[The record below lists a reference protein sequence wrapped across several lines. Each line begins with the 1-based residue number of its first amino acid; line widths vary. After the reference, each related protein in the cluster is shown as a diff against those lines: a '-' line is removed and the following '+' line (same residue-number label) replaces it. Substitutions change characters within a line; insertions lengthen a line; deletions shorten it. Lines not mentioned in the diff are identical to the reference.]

1 MGAGSVGAQF
11 NLIRRPMLRR
21 IEATNF
27 FVFDDFAVD
36 FPPGMAVIT
45 GETGSGKSM
54 VLHSM
59 GLALGDSFAHD
70 LIRDPKRETVLRMV
84 FDLDG
89 NADAQRWLTENG
101 FDDPKGDSDPKGLIG
116 SGVANDT
123 IGGKGSK
130 GDGEAN
136 DSIGGKGSKGSGV
149 ANDTKDTA
157 DFSASIGAKH
167 AKGSSA
173 SIGARA
179 ATASIGVKRSRGSTT
194 SIGVKGSKGST
205 VSGVANDSIGGKG
218 SIDSKGLSGSSGRGG
233 ELEILRTARYRK
245 STRACINGQPVGL
258 SQLRELAE
266 LLIEV
271 HGQKARHSLFGARAQ
286 LSAFDNYAC
295 DGTLPDRVRAQAAQI
310 AATREQIARNESE
323 NPESAELLRYQYEE
337 LSSAGL
343 REGLWQELQTEHRRL
358 SNFEQYRAGVD
369 QISALLDGDDEAAL
383 SSRLHRASALAEE
396 LREHDTSFV
405 EVAGMLDRARIEV
418 QEASGTVA
426 ALDSADS
433 NADDAAAALVQVDA
447 QMTAMFDL
455 ARKHKVEP
463 AQLHEH
469 WLQLGQKLELG
480 DNLALRRQELLE
492 AEQAQR
498 LQWRTLADELSE
510 VRRQQAGCF
519 ADGVNAYLRQLN
531 MIYADFRVE
540 FEKLAD
546 DEVNPGGRERVHFL
560 IATVAGK
567 AHEPISRISSGG
579 ELSRISL
586 AVRLCANLKSRKSGT
601 VMVFDEIDTGI
612 GGESADRLGRLLGRL
627 AVRQQILCV
636 THLATVAAHASTQY
650 EVSQLSGR
658 QSVAIAA
665 LAGTRRKQELARMLT
680 GDAVSK
686 PSLQA
691 AQELLDKAARTDA
704 SA

>member
-1 MGAGSVGAQF
+1 
-11 NLIRRPMLRR
+11 MLRR

-70 LIRDPKRETVLRMV
+70 LIRDPKRETELRMV

-89 NADAQRWLTENG
+89 NADAQRWLAENG
-101 FDDPKGDSDPKGLIG
+101 F
-116 SGVANDT
+116 ND
-123 IGGKGSK
+123 
-130 GDGEAN
+130 A
-136 DSIGGKGSKGSGV
+136 KGSG
-149 ANDTKDTA
+149 
-157 DFSASIGAKH
+157 
-167 AKGSSA
+167 GS
-173 SIGARA
+173 G
-179 ATASIGVKRSRGSTT
+179 GS
-194 SIGVKGSKGST
+194 G
-205 VSGVANDSIGGKG
+205 
-218 SIDSKGLSGSSGRGG
+218 GRGG
-233 ELEILRTARYRK
+233 TLEILRTARYRK

-286 LSAFDNYAC
+286 LSAFDDYAC
-295 DGTLPDRVRAQAAQI
+295 DGALPDRVRALAGQI

-323 NPESAELLRYQYEE
+323 NPQSAELLRYQHEE
-337 LSSAGL
+337 LSGAGL
-343 REGLWQELQTEHRRL
+343 SEGLWQELQTEHRRL

-383 SSRLHRASALAEE
+383 SSRLHRASALAAE
-396 LREHDTSFV
+396 LREHDANFA
-405 EVAGMLDRARIEV
+405 EVAGMLERARIEV
-418 QEASGTVA
+418 QEAGSTVA
-426 ALDSADS
+426 TLGSGDGD
-433 NADDAAAALVQVDA
+433 ADDAAAALAQVDTR
-447 QMTAMFDL
+447 MTTMFDL

-469 WLQLGQKLELG
+469 WLQLGQKLELS
-480 DNLALRRQELLE
+480 DSLALRRQELLD
-492 AEQAQR
+492 AEQEQR
-498 LQWRTLADELSE
+498 LQWRALADELSA

-519 ADGVNAYLRQLN
+519 AEGVNAYLRQLN
-531 MIYADFRVE
+531 MTYADFRVE
-540 FEKLAD
+540 FEMLSD
-546 DEVNPGGRERVHFL
+546 DDVSPGGRERVHFL
-560 IATVAGK
+560 ISTVAGK

-627 AVRQQILCV
+627 ATRQQILCV

-650 EVSQLSGR
+650 QVSQLSGR
-658 QSVAIAA
+658 QSVSIAA
-665 LAGTRRKQELARMLT
+665 LTGKGRKQELARMLT

-691 AQELLDKAARTDA
+691 AQELLDKAARPNA
-704 SA
+704 NE